1 MPKLS
6 VFLVFGIACA
16 VGEIQAVI
24 GANADC
30 SRILCA
36 LPKCAPDERLFKTPN
51 ECCYQCKPGQGG
63 PPSQCANIR
72 CLTPACSDGTLVKVQ
87 GKCCPICIG
96 KDPCIFGGDEL
107 CQGIAGF
114 QCAADSGTKCV
125 STETYPDALG
135 QCCYIYPINSNG
147 VKKRGKC
154 PKPVPGEVSI
164 CPVQCGDDFDCQ
176 NNEKCCPSAC
186 GGGICV
192 KPVSCPPESPTLN
205 CLVNPCEVDK
215 CPEYP
220 SAKCIND
227 NPCEPACEGNFYI
240 DSRKLTKL
248 ECQGG
253 P

>member
-1 MPKLS
+1 MLRLTLI
-6 VFLVFGIACA
+6 VVFGVAIYM
-16 VGEIQAVI
+16 GEKQ
-24 GANADC
+24 
-30 SRILCA
+30 
-36 LPKCAPDERLFKTPN
+36 
-51 ECCYQCKPGQGG
+51 G

-114 QCAADSGTKCV
+114 QCAADSGTK
-125 STETYPDALG
+125 
-135 QCCYIYPINSNG
+135 
-147 VKKRGKC
+147 
-154 PKPVPGEVSI
+154 
-164 CPVQCGDDFDCQ
+164 
-176 NNEKCCPSAC
+176 
-186 GGGICV
+186 
-192 KPVSCPPESPTLN
+192 
-205 CLVNPCEVDK
+205 
-215 CPEYP
+215 
-220 SAKCIND
+220 ND